1 MTDGWKKREIT
12 EGVGIGAKDGQ
23 RKKAGGLLVEIRAD
37 IGENHSTVYELVQKN
52 GETLQVWGSTT
63 IDGKLNSSDIGKFVK
78 MEYLG
83 MVIGKSGRQYKDIDV
98 SVWEAELND
107 AMKEWPRI
115 GEFSEATKDDGKEP
129 ADDYGDFKPSEEEE
143 TEEDS
148 LPF

>member
-115 GEFSEATKDDGKEP
+115 GEFQGQDEKQGNGSEPTESFAEFPEALD
-129 ADDYGDFKPSEEEE
+129 
-143 TEEDS
+143 EEDDD